1 MKKENIGMK
10 KILTF
15 VLVLLVL
22 VGCNKTEISTVDK
35 IKEKGELV
43 LLTEA
48 TFPPFEYGS
57 NAPGSVDGIAGVDI
71 EFGKA
76 LAEKLGVTLK
86 VVDMDFDSL
95 TVALQ
100 AGKGDLIAA
109 GMTAT
114 PEHAEIVDFSNI
126 YFDNGLFIIVPEGSD
141 IKSAADLSGKK
152 VAVQQG
158 TTGNDFADKIDGAEV
173 LTFGGMLEAG
183 IAVVNG
189 NADASVMDVLTA
201 QIIVHNNPSLV
212 LLDNAVESEE
222 TAIAVQKGNDS
233 LMAVVNELLDELQT
247 SGQLQTW
254 FDEHFEALL
263 DEQDRK
269 STRLN
274 SSHVRI
280 SY

>member
-1 MKKENIGMK
+1 MK
-10 KILTF
+10 KILTI

-114 PEHAEIVDFSNI
+114 PDRAEIVDFSNI

-173 LTFGGMLEAG
+173 LTFGGMVEAG

-201 QIIVHNNPSLV
+201 QIIVFNNPGLV

-247 SGQLQTW
+247 SGQLQNW

-263 DEQDRK
+263 DEQ
-269 STRLN
+269 
-274 SSHVRI
+274 
-280 SY
+280 